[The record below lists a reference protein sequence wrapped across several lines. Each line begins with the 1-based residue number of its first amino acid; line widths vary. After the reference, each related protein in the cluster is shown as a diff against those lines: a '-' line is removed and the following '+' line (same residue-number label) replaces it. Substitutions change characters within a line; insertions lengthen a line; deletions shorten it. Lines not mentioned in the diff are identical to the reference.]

1 MKRLFLILLVG
12 TLALSAVAGPVDG
25 KKARSVAAT
34 ATQCFEIAAT
44 HTLADFQHPTL
55 VDITAEAGITGLY
68 LFNYTRGDREGF
80 VLVSGDDIAAPVLAI
95 SDEGH
100 FVPGLENPAFYWW
113 VGQYQ
118 QQIAQARAAGATA
131 APEVRQQWSD
141 MCSGAASRLALQRQM
156 AKDHNYDSVYVRYL
170 LGGMKWG
177 QSAPYNRYCPKVGS
191 KQAVTGCVATAYSMI
206 MNFWKWPEHGFGS
219 HSYDG
224 RNNPAAYGDW
234 KYGELSADFENTYY
248 DWEHMGDYANVNSP
262 DSVWTGIATLCYQVG
277 VSLDMNYSPDGS
289 GCWSLAEYA
298 IFDTSLHLDPRV
310 GSEYR
315 IPKHFGYKYSYAGMR
330 DSIGN
335 DSIWTRML
343 AKSILD
349 SMPVYYAGWAVEDN
363 EAGHSG
369 TSGHGFIID
378 GYYAEPGYPTLFHL
392 NWGWAG
398 SYDAN
403 YALDALRPASFD
415 FTQWHGAVI
424 GLEPDT
430 SYHGYDPAG
439 IAPAAQTLSR
449 SWAYSESGR
458 LVVCGTDQQ
467 PAAIY
472 DIMGRQVARR
482 SAQAGDRWNISLR
495 PGLYLVRV
503 GHSTTKVLHY

>member
-1 MKRLFLILLVG
+1 MKRLFTILW
-12 TLALSAVAGPVDG
+12 ACAVAIAATAGPVDG
-25 KKARSVAAT
+25 KRARSVAVT
-34 ATQCFEIAAT
+34 AMQCLEMAAT
-44 HTLADFQHPTL
+44 HSLTDSPNQSL
-55 VDITAEAGITGLY
+55 VDISAEAGIDGLY
-68 LFNYTRGDREGF
+68 LFNYTNGDREGF

-118 QQIAQARAAGATA
+118 QQIAQGRAEEVTAT
-131 APEVRQQWSD
+131 PEVQKQWAEMS
-141 MCSGAASRLALQRQM
+141 SGTTSLRALQRLM
-156 AKDHNYDSVYVRYL
+156 AKDYNYDSVYIRRL
-170 LGGMKWG
+170 LGGMVWN
-177 QSAPYNRYCPKVGS
+177 QTAPYNRYCPKVGS

-206 MNFWKWPEHGFGS
+206 MNYWNWPEHGFGY
-219 HSYDG
+219 HAYDG
-224 RNNPAAYGDW
+224 RNNPAAYGNW
-234 KYGELSADFENTYY
+234 KYGELSADFEHTYY
-248 DWEHMGDYANVNSP
+248 DWEHIGNYASVNSP
-262 DSVWTGIATLCYQVG
+262 DSVWQGIATLCYQVG
-277 VSLDMNYSPDGS
+277 VALDMNYSPDGS

-298 IFDTSLHLDPRV
+298 IFDTSLHLDPKV

-343 AKSILD
+343 ATSILD
-349 SMPVYYAGWAVEDN
+349 SMPIYYAGWAVEDN

-378 GYYAEPGYPTLFHL
+378 GYYAEPGYQTMFHL

-398 SYDAN
+398 AYDGDFV
-403 YALDALRPASFD
+403 LDALRPSRND

-439 IAPAAQTLSR
+439 ITPAAPVPAR
-449 SWAYSESGR
+449 NWAYSEGGR
-458 LVVCGTDQQ
+458 LVVCGTEGQT
-467 PAAIY
+467 AAIY
-472 DIMGRQVARR
+472 DAMGRVVAQRDAR
-482 SAQAGDRWNISLR
+482 PDDRWSIRLR
-495 PGLYLVRV
+495 PGFYLVRV
-503 GHSTTKVLHY
+503 GHSTTKVMHY

>member
-1 MKRLFLILLVG
+1 MKKATLILLAGLV
-12 TLALSAVAGPVDG
+12 AANAAAGPV
-25 KKARSVAAT
+25 KQSKAAA
-34 ATQCFEIAAT
+34 AASNMVQCYVMDVTGSAKHEPALT
-44 HTLADFQHPTL
+44 DVTGQ
-55 VDITAEAGITGLY
+55 AGLTDLY
-68 LFNYTRGDREGF
+68 LFNYTASNIEGF
-80 VLVSGDDIAAPVLAI
+80 VLVSGDDIASPILAF

-113 VGQYQ
+113 IGQYQ
-118 QQIAQARAAGATA
+118 HQIAEARAQGAAASPKVARQWEELIDGTA
-131 APEVRQQWSD
+131 AARA
-141 MCSGAASRLALQRQM
+141 CSRLQT
-156 AKDHNYDSVYVRYL
+156 KDYNYDSVYIRNL
-170 LGGMKWG
+170 LGNMVWNQG
-177 QSAPYNRYCPKVGS
+177 APYNRYCPKRGS
-191 KQAVTGCVATAYSMI
+191 KQAVTGCVATAYGMI
-206 MNFWKWPEHGFGS
+206 MNYWNWPEHGFGS

-224 RNNPAAYGDW
+224 SSNPAAYGNW
-234 KYGELSADFENTYY
+234 RYGELSADFENTYY

-262 DSVWTGIATLCYQVG
+262 DSLWTGIATLCYHLG
-277 VSLDMNYSPDGS
+277 VALDMNYSPDGS

-298 IFDTSLHLDPRV
+298 LFDTSLHLDPSI

-378 GYYAEPGYPTLFHL
+378 GYYAEPGYETMFHF
-392 NWGWAG
+392 NWGWGG
-398 SYDAN
+398 SYNAN
-403 YALDALRPASFD
+403 FALDALTPGGSD

-424 GLEPDT
+424 GLEPDS
-430 SYHGYDPAG
+430 SYHGCSPEG
-439 IAPAAQTLSR
+439 ISPAAQSAPR
-449 SWAYSESGR
+449 SWAYSDNGR
-458 LVVCGTDQQ
+458 LVVRGTEQQ

-472 DIMGRQVARR
+472 DIMGRLVARR
-482 SAQAGDRWNISLR
+482 KTQAGDTWSTSLR

-503 GHSTTKVLHY
+503 GSSTTKVLHY